1 MARDVKGRIVRPVH
15 AVLITRRL
23 DDGIQASPVSAL
35 AIGEECFLVTTSEVT
50 AKTRNIQRDPRV
62 ALCVVSENWYGPW
75 QTIEGKAEIRTLPDA
90 FEDLKEFH
98 RVRDGG
104 SLGAG
109 ADFDGRLLA
118 AWEAEAKVLIAV
130 RAERIAR
137 APSLDELA
145 ATIASRPRRSR

>member
-1 MARDVKGRIVRPVH
+1 MTRDAKGRVARPVQ
-15 AVLITRRL
+15 AVLITRRR

-35 AIGEECFLVTTSEVT
+35 AIGEETFLVTSSEVT
-50 AKTRNIQRDPRV
+50 AKTRNIRRDPRV
-62 ALCVVSENWYGPW
+62 ALCVVSESWYGPW
-75 QTIEGKAEIRTLPDA
+75 KTVEGRAEIRSLPEA

-104 SLGAG
+104 RLSVTPETER
-109 ADFDGRLLA
+109 RLLH

-130 RAERIAR
+130 QAERIAR

-145 ATIASRPRRSR
+145 AAIAARR